1 MHSTTIAISDYQF
14 HKALLDAYFRGMPP
28 PLGVDLAP
36 NSVYAAARNLVF
48 GLILLTRSRLWAAL
62 QVNSQKLGKLPSSR
76 CAGVQPEA

>member
-1 MHSTTIAISDYQF
+1 
-14 HKALLDAYFRGMPP
+14 MPP
-28 PLGVDLAP
+28 RLGVDLAP

-62 QVNSQKLGKLPSSR
+62 QVNSQKLGELPPAR